1 MMQAKKED
9 KKMLAL
15 LDQTYAPITADET
28 EAVIAKKAA
37 ERLAAVAEADQDIT
51 VHVEGVAKIAVPLP
65 AKAVKMMLTIL
76 LAMAERKPVSMIPHE
91 AELTTK
97 QVADFLNVSRPYVC
111 KIIDE
116 GKLKARL
123 VNRHRRVKFS
133 DILAYEKSSQN
144 DRYEALAEMAEET
157 RKLGLE

>member
-1 MMQAKKED
+1 
-9 KKMLAL
+9 MLAL
-15 LDQTYAPITADET
+15 LDQTYEPLTADAT

-37 ERLAAVAEADQDIT
+37 EKLAVVARTNQDIT
-51 VHVEGVAKIAVPLP
+51 VHVEGAANIAVPLP
-65 AKAVKMMLTIL
+65 AKAVKMMLKIL
-76 LAMAERKPVSMIPHE
+76 LAMAERTPVSMIPHE

-123 VNRHRRVKFS
+123 VNRHRRVKFA
-133 DILAYEKSSQN
+133 DVLAYEAASQSE
-144 DRYEALAEMAEET
+144 RYDALARMAEEA
-157 RKLGLE
+157 RKLDLE

>member
-1 MMQAKKED
+1 
-9 KKMLAL
+9 
-15 LDQTYAPITADET
+15 
-28 EAVIAKKAA
+28 
-37 ERLAAVAEADQDIT
+37 
-51 VHVEGVAKIAVPLP
+51 
-65 AKAVKMMLTIL
+65 L

-133 DILAYEKSSQN
+133 EVLAYEKSSQD
-144 DRYEALAEMAEET
+144 DRYDALAQMAEET

>member
-1 MMQAKKED
+1 
-9 KKMLAL
+9 MLAL
-15 LDQTYAPITADET
+15 LDQAYEPITADET

-37 ERLAAVAEADQDIT
+37 ERLAAFAEADQDIT
-51 VHVEGVAKIAVPLP
+51 VHVEGAAKIAVPLP
-65 AKAVKMMLTIL
+65 AVYLLPQILYYVIPLTVL

-133 DILAYEKSSQN
+133 EVLAYEKSSQD
-144 DRYEALAEMAEET
+144 DRYDALAQMAEET

>member
-1 MMQAKKED
+1 
-9 KKMLAL
+9 MLAL

-28 EAVIAKKAA
+28 EALIARKAA
-37 ERLAAVAEADQDIT
+37 EKLVAVAEAGQDIT
-51 VHVEGVAKIAVPLP
+51 VHVEGAPNIAVPLP
-65 AKAVKMMLTIL
+65 AKAVKMMLDVL
-76 LAMAERKPVSMIPHE
+76 NAMANRTPVSMIPHE

-133 DILAYEKSSQN
+133 DVLAYERLSQS
-144 DRYEALAEMAEET
+144 DRYEALAEMAKEAKE
-157 RKLGLE
+157 LGLE